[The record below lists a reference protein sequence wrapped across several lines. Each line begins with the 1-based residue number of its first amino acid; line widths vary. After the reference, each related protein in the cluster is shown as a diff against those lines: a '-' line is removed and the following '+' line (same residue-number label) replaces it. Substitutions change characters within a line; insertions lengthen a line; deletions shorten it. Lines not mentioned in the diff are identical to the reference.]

1 MGQEQK
7 EISVNPNIAD
17 ALKIIPFSP
26 VEHIWFD
33 FTGMEKVHDHLM
45 EQFGEKKLA
54 DFAQNELVER
64 FPLPFEKIAIVLPTT
79 NKKNIPITLKRVG
92 SQMYF
97 EFWADGLDEAASI
110 VGLSG
115 TIKDMYVSFHPKFEK
130 LVQKSGIQ
138 DPHEQHQ
145 VLVNVI
151 MWGLLAISLAPSENP
166 QAYKCVANPKN
177 PGRIKR
183 GKKPLFEW
191 ETIVIEP
198 KPKVLSMGLG
208 GTHASPKPHDR
219 RGHQRRLKSG
229 KTVYIRPTTINK
241 HKIKTEGFIHHDYRV
256 SV

>member
-1 MGQEQK
+1 M
-7 EISVNPNIAD
+7 NPNIAD

-33 FTGMEKVHDHLM
+33 FSGMEKVHDHLM
-45 EQFGEKKLA
+45 EKFGEKKLA

-79 NKKNIPITLKRVG
+79 NKKNIPVTLKRIG

-138 DPHEQHQ
+138 NPHKQHQ
-145 VLVNVI
+145 VLVNLI
-151 MWGLLAISLAPSENP
+151 MWGLVAISYGMAPTKNSTG
-166 QAYKCVANPKN
+166 YRGVANPKN
-177 PGRIKR
+177 PQRIKR

-198 KPKVLSMGLG
+198 RVNSLSMGQG

-219 RGHQRRLKSG
+219 RGHQRRLRSG
-229 KTVYIRPTTINK
+229 KVVYVRSCTINK
-241 HKIKTEGFIHHDYRV
+241 HKIKEEGFIHHDYQVV
-256 SV
+256 S